1 MKIPTKEVP
10 YSYLKKLK
18 KPKHRNP
25 IKPLFLLSLIIRII
39 GIFDLIS
46 TKFKYTE
53 YRMEEVKGKPCLILM
68 NHSSF
73 IDLKIVSRIKFP
85 KRYCIVCTSD
95 GFVGF
100 GKELLMRLL
109 GCIPTK
115 KFVSD
120 PTLISDIKYALNKNV
135 SVLMYPEAS
144 YSFDGTATPLPRR
157 LGFLLKK
164 LDVPVVSIITSGAF
178 SRDPLYNCLQK
189 RKVPVSAEVSCIL
202 TREEIKEKSVDE
214 LDAILDEKFTFDGFA
229 WQKENNIEI
238 KEDFRADG
246 LNRILYKCANCMQEG
261 KMEGKGTK
269 W

>member
-1 MKIPTKEVP
+1 M
-10 YSYLKKLK
+10 
-18 KPKHRNP
+18 
-25 IKPLFLLSLIIRII
+25 
-39 GIFDLIS
+39 
-46 TKFKYTE
+46 
-53 YRMEEVKGKPCLILM
+53 
-68 NHSSF
+68 
-73 IDLKIVSRIKFP
+73 FP

-214 LDAILDEKFTFDGFA
+214 LDAILDEKFTFDGFVS
-229 WQKENNIEI
+229 
-238 KEDFRADG
+238 
-246 LNRILYKCANCMQEG
+246 LG
-261 KMEGKGTK
+261 KKKTI
-269 W
+269 